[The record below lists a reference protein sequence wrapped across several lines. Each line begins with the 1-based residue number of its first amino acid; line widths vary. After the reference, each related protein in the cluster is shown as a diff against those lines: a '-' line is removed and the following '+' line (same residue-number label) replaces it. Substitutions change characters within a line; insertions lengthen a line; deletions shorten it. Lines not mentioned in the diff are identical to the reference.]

1 MILRHGKFVSLNKI
15 TKMLLMIP
23 ETKKTFPRIA
33 LMLLFIICLC
43 FGAEFVE
50 GNEIENDMP
59 TKSISEALKE
69 HTDELMSIQGVVGTA
84 QGLFKNKP
92 CIKVLVTKDTQEI
105 RNSIPH
111 EIDGYLVVIQESGEI
126 QALNEIDD

>member
-1 MILRHGKFVSLNKI
+1 MIH
-15 TKMLLMIP
+15 
-23 ETKKTFPRIA
+23 ETKIIFTSIA

-43 FGAEFVE
+43 FGAEFIE

-59 TKSISEALKE
+59 FKSISVVLKE
-69 HTDELMSIQGVVGTA
+69 HTDELMSIQGVVGAA
-84 QGLFKNKP
+84 QGLYKNKP
-92 CIKVLVTKDTQEI
+92 CIKVLVAKDTQEI

-126 QALNEIDD
+126 HALSEIDD

>member
-1 MILRHGKFVSLNKI
+1 
-15 TKMLLMIP
+15 MIP
-23 ETKKTFPRIA
+23 ETKKTFPSIV

-43 FGAEFVE
+43 FVAEFIE
-50 GNEIENDMP
+50 GNETENDM
-59 TKSISEALKE
+59 TSKSISEVLKE

-84 QGLFKNKP
+84 QGLYKNKP
-92 CIKVLVTKDTQEI
+92 CIKVLVAKDTQEI